1 MCGEVTLCPCVG
13 PCWMDTDECLTPSSV
28 GGQTPLAFCQYSVA
42 GSVRQ
47 QPGIILDPI
56 QSPSFLHSLLFIH
69 WQFWYGHTLFKWLKI
84 RLTAVAPAAGP
95 KLVPSVQHKLVLWG
109 GDFRDLEE
117 WFWIFKGSKA
127 LCLQQDW
134 IIHLGSHQ
142 DSFIQG
148 CDSQIAGPKQTPIF
162 WSKTKSLTRMAATGS
177 SHSAI
182 HTMSALPRWH
192 LETCQDLWQK

>member
-56 QSPSFLHSLLFIH
+56 QSPSFIH
-69 WQFWYGHTLFKWLKI
+69 FSSFTDSFVTGTPCLNDS

-109 GDFRDLEE
+109 VFRDLEE

-148 CDSQIAGPKQTPIF
+148 CDSQIAGPKQIRVF
-162 WSKTKSLTRMAATGS
+162 RSKTKSLTRMAATGS
-177 SHSAI
+177 SHSAT
-182 HTMSALPRWH
+182 HTVSALPRWH